1 MRSQEFLNEI
11 ERTPAFKNDWGL
23 DQEPL
28 KVDEI
33 PKGSKKFPGYPNF
46 VYYDVDSAGVGW
58 KLGNYRTVVVIDRR
72 NRNLV
77 AKLTTQPTGILPGA
91 VEESSVNVFD
101 PYQRQG
107 IAASLYHL
115 IVVDRNTP
123 IIADREGGQTP
134 EARKLWVGLWQGRMP
149 DIVVKGYVTIDID
162 NYFFQDIEKT
172 VINYIMKLGG
182 QWLYR
187 TPKKWVVAFDMM
199 PNRAESE
206 LTAAIQNELSSKVYH
221 SEQFQGSDLF
231 DDSGLIAMSTAK
243 WEKLTGYSPE

>member
-1 MRSQEFLNEI
+1 MLSGGHISSPHYLSI
-11 ERTPAFKNDWGL
+11 IFKNL
-23 DQEPL
+23 
-28 KVDEI
+28 
-33 PKGSKKFPGYPNF
+33 S
-46 VYYDVDSAGVGW
+46 
-58 KLGNYRTVVVIDRR
+58 
-72 NRNLV
+72 
-77 AKLTTQPTGILPGA
+77 
-91 VEESSVNVFD
+91 
-101 PYQRQG
+101 
-107 IAASLYHL
+107 YHL
-115 IVVDRNTP
+115 IAVDRNTP

-149 DIVVKGYVTIDID
+149 DIVVKGYTTINID

-182 QWLYR
+182 QWLHR

-231 DDSGLIAMSTAK
+231 DDSGLVAMSTAK

>member
-1 MRSQEFLNEI
+1 MRSREFLNEI
-11 ERTPAFKNDWGL
+11 ERTPTFKNDWEL
-23 DQEPL
+23 DQETP

-46 VYYDVDSAGVGW
+46 VYYDINSAGVGW

-77 AKLTTQPTGILPGA
+77 AKLTTQPTSILPGA
-91 VEESSVNVFD
+91 VEESSINVFD

-115 IVVDRNTP
+115 IAVDRNTP

-149 DIVVKGYVTIDID
+149 DVVVKGYVTIDID

-231 DDSGLIAMSTAK
+231 DDSGLVAMSTVK